1 MSCYVYVI
9 EAEGRVKIGLSA
21 NPTARLAGLSTG
33 MAVAGHLAHKWRFR
47 SREKAEA
54 AERALHR
61 AFAHARL
68 RGEWFA
74 LHTDEVIGVGGCV
87 LAADDEGARERRR
100 LYRQHHRFEAN
111 RHRRMAERPRHDRLR
126 LADRSWR
133 LFCRSRERMMAAG
146 LLFNP
151 WDFIAA

>member
-1 MSCYVYVI
+1 MTCYVYVI
-9 EAEGRVKIGLSA
+9 EADGRVKIGLSS
-21 NPTARLAGLSTG
+21 NPRARMAGLSTAL
-33 MAVAGHLAHKWRFR
+33 AVEPQLVHRWRLPD
-47 SREKAEA
+47 REAAEA

-74 LHTDEVIGVGGCV
+74 LPTDEAIGVGECV
-87 LAADDEGARERRR
+87 LAGDDEGARERRR

-111 RHRRMAERPRHDRLR
+111 WQRRSMERPRRDRLR
-126 LADRSWR
+126 LVERSWR
-133 LFCRSRERMMAAG
+133 LFRRSNERMMAAG

-151 WDFIAA
+151 WDFITA